1 MKKIDFTMF
10 DSLLSVA
17 DYFNTPKKCKQ
28 ALTESRWGD
37 DIVCPYCGKHHCKM
51 SKTGRFHCTVCNHN
65 FSSTVGTIFENTK
78 ISLRQWFLAMY
89 LISSHKKGVSSHQL
103 SRDIKVTQKTAW
115 YMLQKIRSLYAQSDE
130 KALSGT
136 VECDEMYLGG
146 AEKNKHESKKTEGT
160 QGRSTKTK
168 TPVFGMMERS
178 EIENEKGEMEFMS
191 YVRAMVVENTN
202 RDTILPIISQFVE
215 EGSTVFTDELN
226 SYNRLVEMGYDHKI
240 CNHGQLQYVVDGETY
255 TNNIEGF
262 WSHFRRMIVGC
273 YHDVSDE
280 HLQQY
285 IDEAVYRWNTR
296 KMSESER
303 FAHMFAKSI
312 GLVRKWSEIRIGLM
326 AA

>member
-28 ALTESRWGD
+28 ALIEARWGD

-103 SRDIKVTQKTAW
+103 SRDIKITQKAAW

-130 KALSGT
+130 EALSGI

-146 AEKNKHESKKTEGT
+146 AEKNKHECKKTEGT

-168 TPVFGMMERS
+168 KPIFGMIQR
-178 EIENEKGEMEFMS
+178 KGN
-191 YVRAMVVENTN
+191 VVAMTVK
-202 RDTILPIISQFVE
+202 DTKADTLMPIIKQFVADN
-215 EGSTVFTDELN
+215 TVVYTDELS
-226 SYNRLVEMGYDHKI
+226 SYSRLSKE
-240 CNHGQLQYVVDGETY
+240 NFSHGVVHHNDNEFVVGDVF
-255 TNNIEGF
+255 TNTIEGF
-262 WSHFRRMIVGC
+262 WSHFKKMVFGT
-273 YHDVSDE
+273 YHYVSKK
-280 HLQQY
+280 HLQRY
-285 IDEAVYRWNTR
+285 IDEEVFRWNTR
-296 KMSESER
+296 KMSESYR
-303 FAHMFAKSI
+303 FNNMFAKA
-312 GLVRKWSEIRIGLM
+312 IRLCSYDDVKNV
-326 AA
+326 A

>member
-130 KALSGT
+130 EALSGI

-146 AEKNKHESKKTEGT
+146 AEKNKHDSKKTEGT

-168 TPVFGMMERS
+168 KPIFGMIQR
-178 EIENEKGEMEFMS
+178 KGN
-191 YVRAMVVENTN
+191 VVAMTVK
-202 RDTILPIISQFVE
+202 DTKADTLMPIIKQFVTDN
-215 EGSTVFTDELN
+215 TVVYTDELS
-226 SYNRLVEMGYDHKI
+226 SYSRLSKE
-240 CNHGQLQYVVDGETY
+240 NFSHGVVHHNDNEFVVGDVF
-255 TNNIEGF
+255 TNTIEGF
-262 WSHFRRMIVGC
+262 WSHFKKMIFGI
-273 YHDVSDE
+273 YHSVSKK
-280 HLQQY
+280 HLQ
-285 IDEAVYRWNTR
+285 
-296 KMSESER
+296 K
-303 FAHMFAKSI
+303 
-312 GLVRKWSEIRIGLM
+312 
-326 AA
+326 

>member
-17 DYFNTPKKCKQ
+17 DYFNTPNKCKQ

-37 DIVCPYCGKHHCKM
+37 DIICPYCGKHHCKM

-78 ISLRQWFLAMY
+78 ISLRQWFLSMY
-89 LISSHKKGVSSHQL
+89 LISSHKKGIRSHQL

-168 TPVFGMMERS
+168 KPIFGMIQRMGNIVAMATKDTKA
-178 EIENEKGEMEFMS
+178 EILMPIIKQF
-191 YVRAMVVENTN
+191 VAENT
-202 RDTILPIISQFVE
+202 V
-215 EGSTVFTDELN
+215 VYTDELS
-226 SYNRLVEMGYDHKI
+226 SYNRLSKENYI
-240 CNHGQLQYVVDGETY
+240 HGVVHHNDNEFVVGDIF
-255 TNNIEGF
+255 TNTIEGF
-262 WSHFRRMIVGC
+262 WSHFKKMVFGT
-273 YHDVSDE
+273 YHYVSKK
-280 HLQQY
+280 HLQRY
-285 IDEAVYRWNTR
+285 IDEEVFRWNTR
-296 KMSESER
+296 KMSESYR
-303 FAHMFAKSI
+303 FNDMFAKA
-312 GLVRKWSEIRIGLM
+312 IRLCSYDDVKNV
-326 AA
+326 A

>member
-10 DSLLSVA
+10 DNILSVS
-17 DYFNTPKKCKQ
+17 DYFKSLKKCKQ
-28 ALTESRWGD
+28 VLIETRWGD

-130 KALSGT
+130 EALSGI

-146 AEKNKHESKKTEGT
+146 AEKNKHECKKTEGT

-168 TPVFGMMERS
+168 KPIFGMIQR
-178 EIENEKGEMEFMS
+178 KGN
-191 YVRAMVVENTN
+191 VVAMTVK
-202 RDTILPIISQFVE
+202 DTKADTLMPIIKQFVADN
-215 EGSTVFTDELN
+215 TVVYTDELS
-226 SYNRLVEMGYDHKI
+226 SYSRLSKE
-240 CNHGQLQYVVDGETY
+240 NFSHGVVHHNDNEFVVGDVF
-255 TNNIEGF
+255 TNTIEGF
-262 WSHFRRMIVGC
+262 WSHFKKMIFGI
-273 YHDVSDE
+273 YHSVSKK
-280 HLQQY
+280 HLQKY
-285 IDEAVYRWNTR
+285 IDEEVFRWNTR
-296 KMSESER
+296 KMSESYR
-303 FAHMFAKSI
+303 FNDMFEKAISLCRYDDIKN
-312 GLVRKWSEIRIGLM
+312 V
-326 AA
+326 A